1 MNYIDLFAGAGGLS
15 EGFIRSGFFPIA
27 HIERDKHFCL
37 TLKTRIAYNYLK
49 EEDRVDEYSGYLKG
63 EITRDELYNLIPD
76 PLLETVINKEITGK
90 NCNELFESVDNL
102 LRYFEKQS
110 IDIIIG
116 GPPCQAY
123 SLGGR
128 WIDKDEKLN
137 DNRNYLYKLY
147 ARFLL
152 KFKPK
157 LFIFENVPGIRT
169 ACTGKYYRN
178 LKKYYRK
185 IGYNVD
191 DKILNAA
198 DYGVLQK
205 RKRVIII
212 GLKKGLNFQYP
223 EFDTVDNKWTVKDIL
238 SDLPALMAGEAIDV
252 GKYISGPTEYLNKF
266 DIRNGNDFVIQHI
279 ARPHNEKDLRIYKM
293 AIELWDRDGIRLKNS
308 DIPAEM
314 RTQKNVKSF
323 LDRFKVVSQNDYSH
337 TIIAHIAKDGHY
349 YIHPDINQLRSLSVR
364 EAARI
369 QSFPDSYFFEGHR
382 TSVLTQIGNAVP
394 PLLAYSIAQKF
405 QEMLNA

>member
-49 EEDRVDEYSGYLKG
+49 GEDRVDEYYGYLKG

-76 PLLETVINKEITGK
+76 PLLETVVNKEITGK

-102 LRYFEKQS
+102 LRDFKKQS

-123 SLGGR
+123 SVGGR
-128 WIDKDEKLN
+128 WIDKDEKLK

-169 ACTGKYYRN
+169 ASTGKYYRN

-212 GLKKGLNFQYP
+212 GWKKGLNFQYP
-223 EFDTVDNKWTVKDIL
+223 EFDTIDNKWTVKDIL

-252 GKYISGPTEYLNKF
+252 GEYISEPTEYLNKF

-308 DIPAEM
+308 DIPAKM
-314 RTQKNVKSF
+314 RTQINVKSF
-323 LDRFKVVSQNDYSH
+323 LDRFKVVSKNDHSH

-369 QSFPDSYFFEGHR
+369 QSFPDSYFFEGPR

-394 PLLAYSIAQKF
+394 PLLAYSIARKF